1 MKNILSVLCLR
12 SIIDQETNN
21 ISLIDCLE
29 QLNIQ
34 INEGDKNIKDKVFP
48 IAFDFVSIFIDE
60 NVKEERRFD
69 FILETVDGKGEKLG
83 EIKGQIIMKEG
94 IKRMRHRIK
103 MQGLKV
109 ADSGTYVFKIKYK
122 KTGEEKFKE
131 LAEIPLDVNIS
142 YKLM

>member
-1 MKNILSVLCLR
+1 MKNILSALCLR

-34 INEGDKNIKDKVFP
+34 INESDKTVKDKVFP
-48 IAFDFVSIFIDE
+48 IAFDFVSIFVDE
-60 NVKEERRFD
+60 NIKKERKFD
-69 FILETVDGKGEKLG
+69 FILETVDGKKEKLG
-83 EIKGQIIMKEG
+83 EIKGQIVMKEG

-103 MQGLKV
+103 IPGLKII
-109 ADSGTYVFKIKYK
+109 DSGTYLFKIKYK
-122 KTGEEKFKE
+122 KMDEEIFVE
-131 LAEIPLDVNIS
+131 LAEIPLEVNIS